1 MTDKNKDSEGKE
13 LKDEAVEQVSG
24 GAFFDHYSDEDYYK
38 AGVEITDP
46 GDQFNDGYILKASGE
61 KLTSEQAAGAI
72 AYYERYGRPA
82 DNVSQIEIFFLR
94 REKEGPWWLKKINYW
109 QKHSLW
115 YGTLKQSLFF

>member
-24 GAFFDHYSDEDYYK
+24 GAFFAHYKDEDYYK

-46 GDQFNDGYILKASGE
+46 GDWFNDRYILKASGE

-94 REKEGPWWLKKINYW
+94 LKEEGP
-109 QKHSLW
+109 LW
-115 YGTLKQSLFF
+115 RKNN